1 MMLRSVILVFAIVA
15 GGLAAWFS
23 ISRSGAA
30 SEVSIATASPASL
43 PAVEVLVAAT
53 DLATGAT
60 LSGESLRWQDWP
72 EASLSPAFITR
83 AARPD
88 AVAELSDMMTR
99 TSFLV
104 GEPVHEGRLM
114 GAGSGY
120 LSVMLTSGMRA
131 VAVRISAENTAG
143 GFILPNDHVDVLHT
157 VSQMDPAGIPQVQS
171 RVLLRNVRVLAID
184 QMIADGQSDSVVG
197 KTATLELDAAQVE
210 AITAAETSGAISLA
224 LRALV
229 DNAETSVVDIA
240 VPRTVR
246 IYRAGAKEIVQLAT
260 PAPRPAVLAMEGS

>member
-1 MMLRSVILVFAIVA
+1 MLRSFILVFALLA

-23 ISRSGAA
+23 ISRSGAM
-30 SEVSIATASPASL
+30 SEVPVATASPAPL
-43 PAVEVLVAAT
+43 LTVEVLVAAT
-53 DLATGAT
+53 DLVSGAT
-60 LSGESLRWQDWP
+60 LSLDSLRWQDWP
-72 EASLSPAFITR
+72 AASLSAAFITR
-83 AARPD
+83 AAQPD
-88 AVAELSDMMTR
+88 AVAEFSDMTTR
-99 TSFLV
+99 TSFLA

-114 GAGSGY
+114 GAGTGY

-157 VSQMDPAGIPQVQS
+157 ISQTDAAGTPQVQS

-224 LRALV
+224 LRSVV
-229 DNAETSVVDIA
+229 DNAETSVIDIA
-240 VPRTVR
+240 VPRSVQ
-246 IYRAGAKEIVQLAT
+246 IYRAGARETVHLA
-260 PAPRPAVLAMEGS
+260 PLAPLAAPTALVGF

>member
-1 MMLRSVILVFAIVA
+1 MLRAFILVFALFA

-23 ISRSGAA
+23 FSSSGAVPNVLVA
-30 SEVSIATASPASL
+30 APSPAPL
-43 PAVEVLVAAT
+43 PTVEVLVSAS
-53 DLATGAT
+53 DLVSGAK
-60 LSGESLRWQDWP
+60 LSVDSLRWQDWP
-72 EASLSPAFITR
+72 EASLSPGFITR

-88 AVAELSDMMTR
+88 AVAELSGMMTR
-99 TSFLV
+99 TSFLG
-104 GEPVHEGRLM
+104 GEPVHDGRLM

-120 LSVMLTSGMRA
+120 LSVMLTAGMRA

-157 VSQMDPAGIPQVQS
+157 VSQMDPAGTMQVQS

-184 QMIADGQSDSVVG
+184 QMVADGQIDSVVG
-197 KTATLELDAAQVE
+197 KTATLELDAAQVA

-229 DNAETSVVDIA
+229 DNAESSVIDIA
-240 VPRTVR
+240 APRTIQ
-246 IYRAGAKEIVQLAT
+246 IYRAGARETVHIAT
-260 PAPRPAVLAMEGS
+260 PTTPSNPPETVGY